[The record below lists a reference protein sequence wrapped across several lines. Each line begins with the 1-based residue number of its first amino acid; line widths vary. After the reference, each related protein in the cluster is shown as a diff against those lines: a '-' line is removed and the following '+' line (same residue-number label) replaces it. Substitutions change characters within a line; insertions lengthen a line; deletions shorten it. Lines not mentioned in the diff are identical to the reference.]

1 MISVITALKP
11 IELGGIRIG
20 DGYPKICV
28 PIVAGSEEDVFA
40 NVQRIVDEAARCEA
54 EYEGKR
60 LDIIEFRADYFD
72 MVTNKTVLI
81 ETLKKVKEI
90 IGERL
95 LLFTY
100 RSEEEGGNLRH
111 DRAENMIDDIYEWVI
126 EKEAADII
134 DIELLQGNYYVVR
147 TASKA
152 HDKGIKVIMSYHN
165 FEETPH
171 DDEIIEKLRNMEVL
185 GADILKIAAMPK
197 NEFDVRRLMELNEYA
212 LTGKLKGYPITH
224 PVVTMSM
231 GDIGKVS
238 RISGKKTG
246 SAITFAYVGEESAP
260 GQLNLEEMFK
270 ELQLSD

>member
-1 MISVITALKP
+1 MITALKP

-54 EYEGKR
+54 EYEGER

-185 GADILKIAAMPK
+185 GADILKIAVMPK

-212 LTGKLKGYPITH
+212 ITGKLKGYPITH

>member
-40 NVQRIVDEAARCEA
+40 DAQRIVDEAARCEA

-185 GADILKIAAMPK
+185 GADILKIAVMPK

-212 LTGKLKGYPITH
+212 ITGKLKGYPITH

>member
-1 MISVITALKP
+1 MISVIAALKP

-126 EKEAADII
+126 EHEAADII

-212 LTGKLKGYPITH
+212 VTGKLKGYPITH

-260 GQLNLEEMFK
+260 GQLKLEEMFK